1 MKVQKQH
8 AKSSQAGV
16 ALFAA
21 LLTLMVLSAMAAAL
35 VYMTNTET
43 QVNYHYRS
51 EQVAY
56 FSAKAG
62 MEEARDRMMAT
73 NAASING
80 ILPVNPPTNAGGIL
94 YILNEGNAP
103 GTVQPWDS
111 TNAYMDDEL
120 CHDGY
125 GLNGLTT
132 VSQDVRCTTVP
143 TGGGWYQTVNS
154 TLPWSGTSAALQ
166 FKWVR
171 IARKLNGSI
180 QNFPVNNGA
189 ALTQPV
195 CWNGVNEVIL
205 TAANC
210 QSMTPTTTP
219 VYLVTSL
226 AVSSTGARKMVQADV
241 AVTPSQPSG
250 VYGLFATG
258 TGCGAV
264 TLGGGAQTDSW
275 NSANGGT
282 YSTTVKQTGGSV
294 GANGNVDLSGNGT
307 SVGGNI
313 GAESVALGPCPAGI
327 TSNGGAGVVPG
338 QNPPNT
344 FVAISPPL
352 VLPTPP
358 APNPA
363 PPTTNL
369 SFNSSASMVPGTY
382 GDIKVTGGATLT
394 LSPGVYNINSIALA
408 GNSVVNVSPAGQ
420 VTLNVAGS
428 GVNVP
433 VNFTG
438 GSLSNTTQ
446 IPNNFQ
452 INYAGT
458 NQLDISWGAGSY
470 LVVDA
475 PNAAIKLTG
484 GSDIFGAIVGNTID
498 DKGGTNFHVDLSA
511 ALGVVP
517 PSGNYVLLSFRHLAY

>member
-1 MKVQKQH
+1 MKRHTK
-8 AKSSQAGV
+8 KREEGI
-16 ALFAA
+16 A
-21 LLTLMVLSAMAAAL
+21 LLTALLALMVLSAIGAGL
-35 VYMTNTET
+35 VFMTNTET
-43 QVNYHYRS
+43 MVNYNYRS
-51 EQVAY
+51 QQVAY
-56 FSAKAG
+56 FAAKAG
-62 MEEARDRMMAT
+62 MEEARDRMKTTNGNTINGLLPTSAPAT
-73 NAASING
+73 N
-80 ILPVNPPTNAGGIL
+80 GGVL

-111 TNAYMDDEL
+111 GNAYMDDEL

-125 GLNGLTT
+125 NLNGLQ
-132 VSQDVRCTTVP
+132 SGISPDVRCTAVP
-143 TGGGWYQTVNS
+143 SGAAWYQTVNS
-154 TLPWSGTSAALQ
+154 TLPWNGTAAVLPY
-166 FKWVR
+166 KWVR
-171 IARKLNGSI
+171 IALKLNGSI
-180 QNFPVNNGA
+180 QNFPVNSGA
-189 ALTQPV
+189 ALTTPV
-195 CWNGVNEVIL
+195 CWNGITEVLL

-210 QSMTPTTTP
+210 QSMTPTATR

-226 AVSSTGARKMVQADV
+226 AVSAVGARKMVQADV

-250 VYGLFATG
+250 TYGLFATG

-282 YSTTVKQTGGSV
+282 YATTHQQTGGSV
-294 GANGNVDLSGNGT
+294 GANGNVDLSGSGT
-307 SVGGNI
+307 LVGGNI
-313 GAESVALGPCPAGI
+313 GAESVIQGACPNGI
-327 TSNGGAGVVPG
+327 TINGNGGVVPG

-344 FVAISPPL
+344 FVAISPPI

-369 SFNSSASMVPGTY
+369 SYNSSASMVPGTY
-382 GDIKVTGGATLT
+382 GDIKVSGGSTLT
-394 LSPGVYNINSIALA
+394 LSPGVYNINSITLV
-408 GNSVVNVSPAGQ
+408 GNSILQVSPAGQ

-433 VNFTG
+433 VSLSG

-446 IPNNFQ
+446 VPNNFQ

-458 NQLDISWGAGSY
+458 NRLDISGGAGSY

-475 PNAAIKLTG
+475 PNAPVKLTG
-484 GSDIFGAIVGNTID
+484 GSDIFGAIIANTIND
-498 DKGGTNFHVDLSA
+498 SGGTNFHVDISA
-511 ALGVVP
+511 ALGIVP
-517 PSGNYVLLSFRHLAY
+517 PSANFVSISFRHLAY